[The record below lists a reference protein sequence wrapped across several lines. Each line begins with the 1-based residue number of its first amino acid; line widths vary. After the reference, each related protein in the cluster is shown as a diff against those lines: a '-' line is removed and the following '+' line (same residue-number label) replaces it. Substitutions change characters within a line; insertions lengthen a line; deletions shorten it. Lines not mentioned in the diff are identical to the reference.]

1 MEHDPIP
8 DVTGDQT
15 DPHPLIKDPVEH
27 NQRNA
32 LRVVVWGALVA
43 VILSIAVSLGWHS
56 HRQRISLTV
65 LPSVFVWK
73 SYDPIFTI
81 IKCA

>member
-1 MEHDPIP
+1 MENDPIP
-8 DVTGDQT
+8 DATGEQK

-32 LRVVVWGALVA
+32 LRVVVWVALVA

-56 HRQRISLTV
+56 HRQHISLTAA
-65 LPSVFVWK
+65 PSVFVCRLH
-73 SYDPIFTI
+73 DPRVAI